1 MYFAINVLGVA
12 VFLAIGVLFSKK
24 RKEIQWRSVG
34 ALLIL
39 NVFLAWFPDVVSCR
53 PRDHRGCSRWFQLA
67 DQCSV

>member
-39 NVFLAWFPDVVSCR
+39 NVFLAWF
-53 PRDHRGCSRWFQLA
+53 
-67 DQCSV
+67 